1 MDFLESK
8 SRFPSMGEVRLDP
21 AETALLLID
30 LQYLDASPDHG
41 IYGRMRREGKDDL
54 CAYFLSQLPRVV
66 ANARK
71 LLDVCR
77 AKGFEIIYTRIG
89 SLTRDGRDLSPSYRE
104 KGFHAPP
111 DSRDIEML
119 DELAP
124 WPDEIVLTKSST
136 SAFTSTHIDQ
146 MLRYMGI
153 RSLICCGVHTNYCV
167 ETTVRDAYDRGF
179 GVVLV
184 SDACASLR
192 EDFHQ
197 MSLAV
202 MAQVFCHVFTTEE
215 VLRRLG
221 EKPKDS

>member
-8 SRFPSMGEVRLDP
+8 GRFPPMSEVRLSP
-21 AETALLLID
+21 TETALLLID
-30 LQYLDASPDHG
+30 LQYLDASSDHG

-54 CAYFLSQLPRVV
+54 CVYFVSQLPRVV
-66 ANARK
+66 ANARR
-71 LLDVCR
+71 LLDACR
-77 AKGFEIIYTRIG
+77 AEGFHVIYTRIG

-111 DSRDIEML
+111 DSRDIEVL
-119 DELAP
+119 EELAP
-124 WPDEIVLTKSST
+124 RPDEIVLTKTST

-146 MLRYMGI
+146 MLRYMGV

-167 ETTVRDAYDRGF
+167 ETTVRDAYDRGY
-179 GVVLV
+179 GVVLA

-197 MSLAV
+197 MALAV
-202 MAQVFCHVFTTEE
+202 MDQVFCHVLTTEE
-215 VLRRLG
+215 VLQRLG
-221 EKPKDS
+221 KKARS